1 MTSETPSAI
10 QATRANDPKHSS
22 LERHWVW
29 AVLCL
34 SVPGLVSLGL
44 LPLARTPFE
53 RIPES
58 ARSLVYFAFNVG
70 LVSKHISL
78 CAAFVALLGV
88 LWRGVG
94 WWTKT
99 GLLALA
105 GLSWLAAVHAGDV
118 LARCFGEMHL

>member
-1 MTSETPSAI
+1 MDAI
-10 QATRANDPKHSS
+10 ATTRANGPKRPSV
-22 LERHWVW
+22 ERFWVW

-53 RIPES
+53 RVPES
-58 ARSLVYFAFNVG
+58 VRSLVYFAFNVG
-70 LVSKHISL
+70 LVSKYISL
-78 CAAFVALLGV
+78 GATCLALLGL

-94 WWTKT
+94 WWTKA

-105 GLSWLAAVHAGDV
+105 VLSWFAAVHAGDV
-118 LARCFGEMHL
+118 LASCFGSMHL